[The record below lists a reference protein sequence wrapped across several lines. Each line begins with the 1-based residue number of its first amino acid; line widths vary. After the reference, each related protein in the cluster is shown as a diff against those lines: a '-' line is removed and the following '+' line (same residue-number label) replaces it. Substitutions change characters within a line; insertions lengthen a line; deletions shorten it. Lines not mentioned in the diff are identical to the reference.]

1 MSEPP
6 NETATPPPATEF
18 LITKEHR
25 RFAEFCDAVRRHRY
39 IGVCFGP
46 PGVGKTLSAR
56 QYTRWDLLGPVI
68 DRRPNLME
76 SPIVPEAALC
86 RSAFFTAGVT
96 ATPKQL
102 TKQLDSLI
110 LCFSWTVEE
119 ALRPDEDL
127 DDCSNWTELLI
138 VDEADR
144 LTVQTLE
151 QLRDFYDRQRVGG
164 VILIGM
170 PGLEKRLARYAQL
183 YSRVGFVHQFR
194 TLSSEEM
201 LFILEHHWQR
211 LGLTLTPDDF
221 TDAEA
226 IAAVIRITSGNFR
239 LVQRLFSQIER
250 VLQINELRTITKEVV
265 EAARENLVIGPL

>member
-1 MSEPP
+1 VLQQLDPALVTLAQEGSKVYRDRFDLLYRHEASRP
-6 NETATPPPATEF
+6 NEIWQADHTP
-18 LITKEHR
+18 
-25 RFAEFCDAVRRHRY
+25 
-39 IGVCFGP
+39 
-46 PGVGKTLSAR
+46 
-56 QYTRWDLLGPVI
+56 
-68 DRRPNLME
+68 
-76 SPIVPEAALC
+76 
-86 RSAFFTAGVT
+86 
-96 ATPKQL
+96 
-102 TKQLDSLI
+102 LD
-110 LCFSWTVEE
+110 
-119 ALRPDEDL
+119 
-127 DDCSNWTELLI
+127 
-138 VDEADR
+138 
-144 LTVQTLE
+144 
-151 QLRDFYDRQRVGG
+151 
-164 VILIGM
+164 M

-226 IAAVIRITSGNFR
+226 IAAVIQITSGNFR